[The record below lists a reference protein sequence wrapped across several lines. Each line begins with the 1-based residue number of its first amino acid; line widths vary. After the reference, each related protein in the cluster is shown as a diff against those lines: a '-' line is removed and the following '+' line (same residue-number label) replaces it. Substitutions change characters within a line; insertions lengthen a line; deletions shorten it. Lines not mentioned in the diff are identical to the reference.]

1 MGQMTLVA
9 YGDRDAEWSE
19 LAGPFEHSQDALDW
33 IEAPPQDMEYTGRVR
48 VVQRRVS
55 AFYVLAEEA
64 RAVAA

>member
-1 MGQMTLVA
+1 MDKMQLVA
-9 YGDRDAEWSE
+9 YGEQSEWSE

-33 IEAPPQDMEYTGRVR
+33 IAEPPEDMEYRGRVR

-55 AFYVLAEEA
+55 AFYVLAEET